1 MRIFVMKNNK
11 QVMLVERAMKVN
23 KVQKSRVNEIDWE
36 NLVFGNEFTDHMLV
50 MDYENGAWKTPEI
63 MPFGNLMMHP
73 ATSVFHYGQAL
84 FEGLKAYR
92 HENGDVIVF
101 RPDMNATRFKESC
114 IRMCMPEIPEEDF
127 VQMVLDFVSI
137 EKEWVS
143 NKAGYSLYLRPFM
156 IATEAHVGV
165 KASES
170 YKFILFACPVGAYY
184 KEPVNIKIEEH
195 YTRAAQGGIGRT
207 KAAANYGASLYPA
220 TMAKKE
226 GFHQL
231 LWTDAISH
239 EYVEEAGTMNV
250 MFVKDGAL
258 ITPTEEQDTILRG
271 VTKRS
276 VIQIAQ
282 HWGIK
287 VEERKISVKEII
299 EGIEKST
306 LTDAFGAGTAA
317 TIAPIAKIAFQDKM
331 YDLPAIEKR
340 DLSNKISKFIGDVK
354 TGKTEDIFNWNF
366 KVD

>member
-1 MRIFVMKNNK
+1 
-11 QVMLVERAMKVN
+11 MLVEKEMKIT
-23 KVQKSRVNEIDWE
+23 KVAKSRVNEIDWE
-36 NLVFGNEFTDHMLV
+36 NLSFGSEFTDHMLI
-50 MDYENGAWKTPEI
+50 MDYKDGKWQTPEV

-92 HENGDVIVF
+92 HENGEVTVF
-101 RPDMNATRFKESC
+101 RPDMNANRFKESC
-114 IRMCMPEIPEEDF
+114 VRMCMPEIEEDLF
-127 VQMVLDFVSI
+127 TQLVLDFVAI

-143 NKAGYSLYLRPFM
+143 SKEGYSLYLRPFM

-165 KASES
+165 KASDT
-170 YKFILFACPVGAYY
+170 YKFILFACPVGSYY

-195 YTRAAQGGIGRT
+195 YTRAAQGGIGRA

-220 TMAKKE
+220 TLAKKE

-250 MFVKDGAL
+250 MFVNNGVL
-258 ITPTEEQDTILRG
+258 ITPSEDQDTILRG

-276 VIQIAQ
+276 VIEIAQ

-287 VEERKISVKEII
+287 IEERKISVKEII
-299 EGIEKST
+299 EGIEKGT
-306 LTDAFGAGTAA
+306 LSDAFGAGTAA
-317 TIAPIAKIAFQDKM
+317 TIAPIARISYQDVM

-340 DLSNKISKFIGDVK
+340 ELSNKISKFIGDVK
-354 TGKTEDIFNWNF
+354 TGKTEDIFGWNF
-366 KVD
+366 KVN

>member
-1 MRIFVMKNNK
+1 
-11 QVMLVERAMKVN
+11 MLVEKEMKIT
-23 KVQKSRVNEIDWE
+23 KVAKSRISEVDWD
-36 NLVFGNEFTDHMLV
+36 NLSFGSVFTDHMLV
-50 MDYENGAWKTPEI
+50 MDYEDGAWKTPEI

-92 HENGDVIVF
+92 HENDDVIIF
-101 RPDMNATRFKESC
+101 RPDMNAIRFRESC
-114 IRMCMPEIPEEDF
+114 VRMCMPEIEETQF
-127 VQMVLDFVSI
+127 VQMLESFVAL

-143 NKAGYSLYLRPFM
+143 NREGYSLYLRPFM

-165 KASES
+165 KASDT
-170 YKFILFACPVGAYY
+170 YKFVVFACPVGAYY

-195 YTRAAQGGIGRT
+195 YTRAAQGGIGRA

-220 TMAKKE
+220 TLAKKE

-250 MFVKDGAL
+250 MFVKDGVL
-258 ITPTEEQDTILRG
+258 ITPSEDQDTILRG

-276 VIQIAQ
+276 VIDIAN

-299 EGIEKST
+299 EGIEKGT

-317 TIAPIAKIAFQDKM
+317 TIAPIAKISYQGKN
-331 YDLPAIEKR
+331 YELPAIEKR

-354 TGKTEDIFNWNF
+354 LGQTEDIFGWNF
-366 KVD
+366 KVN